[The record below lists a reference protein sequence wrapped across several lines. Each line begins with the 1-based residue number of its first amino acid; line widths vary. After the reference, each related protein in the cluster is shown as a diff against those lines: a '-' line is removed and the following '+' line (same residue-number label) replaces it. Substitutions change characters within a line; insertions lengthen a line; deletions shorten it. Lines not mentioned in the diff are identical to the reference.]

1 MQNHP
6 VYITSRLNIDNLEQA
21 VDSWAEEHSDYNH
34 FTGECV
40 EGRMCGHY
48 TQVVWEDTTRVGCAI
63 TECEDVQGI
72 SWGGSLIVCQYYIA
86 VCIFFQANFFFKKPA
101 SGSK

>member
-86 VCIFFQANFFFKKPA
+86 VCNYFSGKTIFLKSRLQ
-101 SGSK
+101 G